1 MTGKQA
7 PGMGK
12 PVPPD
17 RIADLAATG
26 TKSVILQLADL
37 VTWNLNPKLRATTAK
52 LILMAALAAVRR
64 PHGKNLRA
72 LHDALTDTRDRVR
85 RNAFDGPES
94 RAKAQE
100 LLDVLKLRAWKHL
113 ATDVVPDATL
123 YAIGKCPIC
132 GMQVNAYSCEND
144 GGGTFCPTCHTR
156 VTFGLDG

>member
-1 MTGKQA
+1 MNDKKT
-7 PGMGK
+7 PGAAK

-17 RIADLAATG
+17 KIADLAATG
-26 TKSVILQLADL
+26 TKSVLLQLADL
-37 VTWNLNPKLRATTAK
+37 VTWNLNPKLRAATAK
-52 LILMAALAAVRR
+52 TILAAALAAVRR
-64 PHGKNLRA
+64 PHGKNLQA
-72 LHDALTDTRDRVR
+72 LHDALTSASGRVK
-85 RNAFDGPES
+85 RNAFDGPEN

-123 YAIGKCPIC
+123 YAVGKCPVC

-144 GGGTFCPTCHTR
+144 GDGIFCPTCHTR